1 MQVGKLDRY
10 IRIEKKTVTK
20 DENYGSEIISWDTY
34 KECWA
39 NVQDITTRMQ
49 ESTNSDLRL
58 LKQPCKVLV
67 RYDPGINAT
76 MRIVMLDRDNR
87 ILQIVTKPAEIGRKE
102 AMEFTAEDYSQN
114 G

>member
-10 IRIEKKTVTK
+10 IRIEKKTVIK
-20 DENYGSEIISWDTY
+20 DANYGSEVISWDTY

-49 ESTNSDLRL
+49 ESTNNDLRL

-67 RYDPGINAT
+67 RYDNGIDAT

>member
-1 MQVGKLDRY
+1 
-10 IRIEKKTVTK
+10 
-20 DENYGSEIISWDTY
+20 
-34 KECWA
+34 
-39 NVQDITTRMQ
+39 MQ
-49 ESTNSDLRL
+49 ESTNNDLRL

-67 RYDPGINAT
+67 RYDNGIDAT

>member
-20 DENYGSEIISWDTY
+20 DANYGSEVISWDTY

-49 ESTNSDLRL
+49 ESTNNDLRL

-67 RYDPGINAT
+67 RYDNGIDAT

-87 ILQIVTKPAEIGRKE
+87 VLQIVTKPAEIGRKE